1 MPTGIDVGPRAIR
14 VATPAGTTAYSNEFR
29 RTDGEDA
36 DGVAVETVDD
46 TYLVAALGGPDD
58 AGKPADGGGEDGG
71 VGESVWRLFGGG
83 SEAPPGVRGAI
94 AEAFLAAVLDDGEDG
109 DVVRYVA
116 GPDGAEPLAAAAT
129 ESGVEATPVD
139 PGMAVWYDAFDAP
152 ATGLG
157 VAVTGER
164 VVATLA
170 TGVVPVA
177 TATVPVDD
185 KWYDLDG
192 TTATGPGNDWLARQ
206 YEALFADLGATL
218 ARTAPA
224 LGDPVPVAIGGPAT
238 PDGTDGLAAA
248 LGVDLPFAVGAVTT
262 VDDPTWA
269 LARGGLVAAESDDGV
284 ETPLPPFAV
293 DVPFVGALADFGAAT
308 DTLEGGATLSATS
321 GDAGAATTGS
331 DTATRDDST
340 RGGGPGAVVASADPA
355 SDGVAAGAGDPADPD
370 VLWRTVARTRADLTA
385 LDRRAASTARGVSDL
400 VERIEGEAG
409 DAGDDAAVESLR
421 ADVETLR
428 ERVPEEGLD
437 DVEGNFTERLD
448 ELSASVDALEA
459 DIERLDE
466 ATAAAKSVATLGDEV
481 DALEAAVADVE
492 ADTDKLRGVLAGL
505 EEGAGIETPEVEG
518 VETLQADALQEEID
532 ALESSVDDRVE
543 DVWSAV
549 DDIEGRLVDI
559 EATADDVPDI
569 EATVTS
575 TRNAVADVESETA
588 TLRES
593 VDDLRSTVESAR
605 TEAADSAELRS
616 VAADVDTLQGD
627 LADLRREFE
636 QTDRVDPAT
645 VEEIQTD
652 LDGLRG
658 TLISRADRLESL
670 EGSTENLRER
680 IETVYQNS
688 AKSEAL
694 ASVETEVARVRE
706 TASTAMERTNEMTET
721 VSDLNETV
729 GDHDEQLGMLSTN
742 VDNLAGSAV
751 TRPEMESDIRN
762 LEERFEE
769 LESDLRTEMEALREM
784 TDRDADVEPVE
795 EGGNELVVTL
805 QTVAFVFLGVFGA
818 VLAFLSNFPLVAG
831 AFLVFSIMPAVLSW
845 LVN

>member
-1 MPTGIDVGPRAIR
+1 MPTGIDVGPQAIR
-14 VATPAGTTAYSNEFR
+14 VATPAGTTAYENEFR
-29 RTDGEDA
+29 RVDEADA
-36 DGVAVETVDD
+36 DGVVVESDDEVYAVAE
-46 TYLVAALGGPDD
+46 LGGTD
-58 AGKPADGGGEDGG
+58 DGGASADETDESGDGT
-71 VGESVWRLFGGG
+71 GESMGRLFGGA
-83 SEAPPGVRGAI
+83 SEAPPGVRGGVAD
-94 AEAFLAAVLDDGEDG
+94 AVLDAVLGHAGSDDGL
-109 DVVRYVA
+109 RYVV

-129 ESGVEATPVD
+129 GSGVEATPVD

-157 VAVTGER
+157 VAVAGER

-170 TGVVPVA
+170 TGGVPVA

-185 KWYDLDG
+185 EWYDLDD
-192 TTATGPGNDWLARQ
+192 TTATGPENDWLARQ

-238 PDGTDGLAAA
+238 PDETDGLAAA

-262 VDDPTWA
+262 VDDPAWA

-293 DVPFVGALADFGAAT
+293 DVAFVGALADFGAAT
-308 DTLEGGATLSATS
+308 DTLEDGATLSATS
-321 GDAGAATTGS
+321 GDAGVATTGS
-331 DTATRDDST
+331 ATATRDDS
-340 RGGGPGAVVASADPA
+340 RHGGGPGAVVASADPA
-355 SDGVAAGAGDPADPD
+355 SDGAAARAGDPAGPD
-370 VLWRTVARTRADLTA
+370 ALWRTVARTRADLTA

-400 VERIEGEAG
+400 VEHIEGE
-409 DAGDDAAVESLR
+409 AGDDAAVESLR

-428 ERVPEEGLD
+428 ERVPEDGFD

-466 ATAAAKSVATLGDEV
+466 ATATAESVATLGDEV

-505 EEGAGIETPEVEG
+505 EEGTSVEAPEVEG
-518 VETLQADALQEEID
+518 VEALQADALQEEID
-532 ALESSVDDRVE
+532 ALESSVEDRVE

-549 DDIEGRLVDI
+549 DDIEGRLVDA

-569 EATVTS
+569 ESTVTS
-575 TRNAVADVESETA
+575 TRNAVADIESETA

-593 VDDLRSTVESAR
+593 VDDLRSTVESVRA
-605 TEAADSAELRS
+605 EAADSAALRS

-670 EGSTENLRER
+670 EESTENLRER

-721 VSDLNETV
+721 VSNLDETV

-751 TRPEMESDIRN
+751 TRPEMESDIQN
-762 LEERFEE
+762 LAERFEE
-769 LESDLRTEMEALREM
+769 LESDLRTEMEALRET
-784 TDRDADVEPVE
+784 TDQDADVEPVE